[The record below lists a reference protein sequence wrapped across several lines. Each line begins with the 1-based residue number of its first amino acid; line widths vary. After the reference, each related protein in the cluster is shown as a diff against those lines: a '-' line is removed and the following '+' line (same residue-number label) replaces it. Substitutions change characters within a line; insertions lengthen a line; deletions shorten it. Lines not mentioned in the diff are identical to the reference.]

1 MAIFN
6 SYVKL
11 PGGKATFFQC
21 NPVDPANGFWVSTCF
36 NMFQHVSRDELP
48 LLRENPR
55 WRHCLM
61 PPKKNVASFRRDE
74 ESAADV
80 GASGSVGRLSKNGAR
95 LEFLHFRLLVSESD
109 ESDFCLI

>member
-1 MAIFN
+1 
-6 SYVKL
+6 
-11 PGGKATFFQC
+11 
-21 NPVDPANGFWVSTCF
+21 
-36 NMFQHVSRDELP
+36 MFQHVSRDELP